1 MLSISSRKYSLRV
14 VALVPVLLTLAGC
27 TASKPLPYE
36 EHAAE
41 LSGVPFF
48 AQERYQCG
56 PAALATVLVYSEVDT
71 NPDELVPLVYVP
83 GRKGSFQAE
92 LKAATRSAD
101 RLPYELDGSL
111 DALLAEV
118 NAGNPVLVLQNLGF
132 SWLPQWHYAVV
143 IGYDSGRDKLLLR
156 SGTQQRRAENTN
168 RFLYSWALADNW
180 AMVVLRPGEL
190 PATATAEAYTEM
202 LAASEGRLNSASAT
216 AALETGLSSWPTDPD
231 LLFAAGNH
239 ARLANDPQMAA
250 DRYRAALLYEPQH
263 LGAMNNY
270 ADLLREESCF
280 ASALNQIIAARRA
293 APPDSAV
300 YPVIDA
306 TAQEIKAAGKAY
318 KLQDAGPLCEALT
331 AMDKNK
337 AGSDRATP
345 KCAICSR

>member
-1 MLSISSRKYSLRV
+1 LRI
-14 VALVPVLLTLAGC
+14 ALLATALLALAGC
-27 TASKPLPYE
+27 TTSKPLPYR

-41 LSGVPFF
+41 LSGVPFY

-56 PAALATVLVYSEVDT
+56 PAAMATVLVYSGVDT
-71 NPDELVPLVYVP
+71 TPDDLVPLVYVP

-111 DALLAEV
+111 DAVLAEI

-143 IGYDSGRDKLLLR
+143 IGYDADRDKILLR
-156 SGTQQRRAENTN
+156 SGAQQRRAENTD

-180 AMVVLRPGEL
+180 GMVVLRPGEL
-190 PATATAEAYTEM
+190 PATATAGAYTEM
-202 LAASEGRLNSASAT
+202 LAASEDRLNSASAR
-216 AALETGLSSWPTDPD
+216 AALETGLRRWPTDPD

-293 APPDSAV
+293 APPDSPV

-318 KLQDAGPLCEALT
+318 KLQDAGPQCAALT
-331 AMDKNK
+331 AEDKNK
-337 AGSDRATP
+337 AGNERDKL
-345 KCAICSR
+345 KCSVCGR